1 MSKRNAA
8 NPYSRSPLVISGLLA
23 LLLAGCGGGGGGSGS
38 STCLA
43 FNANG
48 VCVNDPTAQ
57 TATQLTLTVDTPS
70 IQTDGSSTV
79 TVKAALKDNANA
91 VVSGGAVSFSADS
104 GTLSAPSATTDATT
118 GVATVTFNSDDSKA
132 NRTVTITATHKS
144 LVKTITVA
152 IQGTRLGFGGDASG
166 VVGKQV
172 SMSISVLD
180 GAGKAIANQDVALT
194 SKLGNAIPATV
205 RSNSS
210 GQATV
215 TFTPTVS
222 GTDTITATALG
233 ATASKDVAIS
243 SIDFAFTAP
252 ASGVSIPIN
261 SCTPVVV
268 QLSGGVSASSV
279 TFTSS
284 RGSVYATA
292 ACSAAAATQTV
303 AFAGTAATAYVMSP
317 GAGAA
322 TVSAI
327 LNGSPAAGTT
337 AKRDVKFV
345 AQVPTQIVVQSDPS
359 TLSPNGTAAVYA
371 VVRDNSGNPVSGST
385 VIFTAP
391 NGGGTAN
398 PSIAYTDDSG
408 VASTTFK
415 ADPNLSGKDAVQLVA
430 TVNGTSVTASS
441 SLTVAGQGVNMVIST
456 DNQLVKDSDPPRYR
470 SVWGVFVTDS
480 AGNPIKNQAVTISL
494 RGVSF
499 RKGQFTVPDGAT
511 KWSPGPTVLCVAED
525 ANNDGFFQTGELGDY
540 DGDGILEPNGAA
552 TVMPPIASATQAS
565 SVTVTTDNSGSAAF
579 WVVYPPNYAYWT
591 KIELKATAAV
601 AGKNN
606 FASRSFDL
614 PYPAS
619 EVLNVDISPSF
630 RDSPFGTDVAGGC
643 KSPN

>member
-1 MSKRNAA
+1 MSKCTAA
-8 NPYSRSPLVISGLLA
+8 HPYSRSVLVVPALLA
-23 LLLAGCGGGGGGSGS
+23 LLLAACGGGGGGSGS
-38 STCLA
+38 TTCLA

-48 VCVNDPTAQ
+48 ACVTDSTAQ

-79 TVKAALKDNANA
+79 TVKAALKDSGNA
-91 VVSGGAVSFSADS
+91 VVSSEVVNFSVDS
-104 GTLSAPSATTDATT
+104 GTLSAPNATTDKTT
-118 GVATVTFNSDDSKA
+118 GVATVQFNSDDNKS

-144 LVKTITVA
+144 LTKTITVA

-194 SKLGNAIPATV
+194 SKLGNSIPATV
-205 RSNSS
+205 RTNSG

-215 TFTPTVS
+215 TFTPTIS
-222 GTDTITATALG
+222 GADTITASALG
-233 ATASKDVAIS
+233 AVASKDVAIS
-243 SIDFAFTAP
+243 SVDFSFTAP
-252 ASGVSIPIN
+252 ASGASLSIN
-261 SCTPVVV
+261 TCTPVAV
-268 QLSGGVSASSV
+268 QLSGGIAAESV

-292 ACSAAAATQTV
+292 ACATAGATQTV
-303 AFAGTAATAYVMSP
+303 AFSGTTATAYVKSP

-322 TVSAI
+322 TIAAI
-327 LNGSPAAGTT
+327 LNGSSASGTT

-345 AQVPTQIVVQSDPS
+345 ALVPTQIVVQSDPT
-359 TLSPNGTAAVYA
+359 TLSPNGSAAVYA
-371 VVRDNSGNPVSGST
+371 VVRDNSGNPISGST

-408 VASTTFK
+408 VASTIFK
-415 ADPNLSGKDAVQLVA
+415 ADPNLSGKDSVQLVA
-430 TVNGTSVTASS
+430 TVNGTSVTGSS

-456 DNQLVKDSDPPRYR
+456 DNLLVKDSDPPRYH

-499 RKGQFTVPDGAT
+499 RKGQFASDGK
-511 KWSPGPTVLCVAED
+511 KWSVTSEVLCLAED
-525 ANNDGFFQTGELGDY
+525 ANNDGFVQTGELGDY

-552 TVMPPIASATQAS
+552 AVMPPVTSATQAS
-565 SVTVTTDNSGSAAF
+565 SVTVTTDNGGSAAF

-591 KIELKATAAV
+591 KVELKATAAV
-601 AGKNN
+601 SGKNN
-606 FASRSFDL
+606 FAGRSFDL
-614 PYPAS
+614 PYPSS
-619 EVLNVDISPSF
+619 EVLNPDVSPSF
-630 RDSPFGTDVAGGC
+630 QYSPFGTDVTGGC
-643 KSPN
+643 QSRY